1 MKMAEQIEVS
11 SPLENDKLIETSPQ
25 AKKLIRLLEFVVAAF
40 LIGIMLVVSMQV
52 VCRYILRE
60 LPSWSEE
67 LSRYLFIWANFLGAG
82 VALVRGSHVSIDS
95 LVSGLPDSVRRK
107 LESMVVILITTFSL
121 YLLYQ
126 GISAVASMR
135 GSYSTTMGFSMAWV
149 FAAFPIA
156 GLIFVWFQWQVIIK
170 RQAWASTCISAIVV
184 VVLTILL
191 VTIGKYVSV
200 PPNILIITLV
210 CVVIILVVIN
220 TPISI
225 AIGLACVVYLLSRG
239 NIPLS
244 IFPICII
251 GGMDSFVLLAVP
263 LFILVGELMNTGGI
277 TERLVTF
284 ARALVGHIRG
294 SLGISTVIGEYIFS
308 GISGSSVADV
318 SAMGS
323 LLIPAMK
330 RGGYRSELAVSIV
343 ASASAMGMLVPPC
356 IPMVVLASLTN
367 LSVASLFIGGFLPA
381 ACIALLLIVLIYIQ
395 AVRENIP
402 REKRESAS
410 GLLRAFRR
418 AILPLIT
425 PVIILG
431 GILGGIVTPTEAG
444 MIGVIYALFLGIFVY
459 RELQLRHLMPI
470 LVNTASLTGMVLLI
484 VGTASLLSWI
494 FAAENVP
501 NMLATWILKL
511 SSHPAPFLLITIAVF
526 VVFGAFLEGL
536 PALIIF
542 TPILFPIM
550 SHFKINPLH
559 YGIIMITSLGIG
571 LFQPPIGMGF
581 LIACALGKVNVGN
594 STRVYMPYL
603 LVLLIGALIVAFV
616 PWFTLVLPRIMNL

>member
-1 MKMAEQIEVS
+1 MAENTVQHGIEGS
-11 SPLENDKLIETSPQ
+11 SALENGKGKPL
-25 AKKLIRLLEFVVAAF
+25 RYLEYAVAVF
-40 LIGIMLVVSMQV
+40 LICIALVITMQV

-67 LSRYLFIWANFLGAG
+67 LSRYLFIWANFLGACI
-82 VALVRGSHVSIDS
+82 ALVRGSHVSIDS
-95 LVSGLPDSVRRK
+95 LVSWLPESARRK
-107 LESMVVILITTFSL
+107 LETVVVVLVMTFSL

-126 GISAVASMR
+126 GTVAVDAMRISF
-135 GSYSTTMGFSMAWV
+135 STTMHFSMAWV
-149 FAAFPIA
+149 FAAFPAA
-156 GLIFVWFQWQVIIK
+156 GIIFVVVQLKTMIK
-170 RQAWASTCISAIVV
+170 RRDWGMTCISAAGVSVVTIV
-184 VVLTILL
+184 LIL
-191 VTIGKYVSV
+191 IGKYLSV
-200 PPNILIITLV
+200 PPNVLVITLV
-210 CVVIILVVIN
+210 CVVISLVAIN

-225 AIGLACVVYLLSRG
+225 AIGLACVAYLLARG

-244 IFPICII
+244 IFPISVA

-263 LFILVGELMNTGGI
+263 LFMLVGDLMNTGGI

-294 SLGISTVIGEYIFS
+294 SLGISTILGEYIFS
-308 GISGSSVADV
+308 GISGASVADV

-330 RGGYRSELAVSIV
+330 TGGYRAELAVAII

-356 IPMVVLASLTN
+356 IPMVVLANLTN
-367 LSVASLFIGGFLPA
+367 LSVGALFLGGFLPA
-381 ACIALLLIVLIYIQ
+381 ACMASLLILLIYIQ
-395 AVRENIP
+395 ARRQKIP
-402 REKRESAS
+402 REKRQSAS
-410 GLLRAFRR
+410 GLFLAFRR
-418 AILPLIT
+418 AILPMMT

-444 MIGVIYALFLGIFVY
+444 MIGVLYALFLGMFVY
-459 RELQLRHLMPI
+459 REIKVRDLVPI
-470 LVNTASLTGMVLLI
+470 FVNAASISGMVLLL

-501 NMLATWILKL
+501 NMLASWIMKL
-511 SSHPAPFLLITIAVF
+511 SSQPAFFMLITIAVF

-550 SHFKINPLH
+550 GRFGIDPLH
-559 YGIIMITSLGIG
+559 YGIVMITALGIG

-581 LIACALGKVNVGN
+581 LIACALGQVNVGKA
-594 STRVYMPYL
+594 TRVYLPYL
-603 LVLLIGALIVAFV
+603 VVLLIGALIVAFV
-616 PWFTLVLPRIMNL
+616 PWFTLVLPRLMKLG

>member
-1 MKMAEQIEVS
+1 MAEQIEVS
-11 SPLENDKLIETSPQ
+11 SPLENDRLIETSQQ
-25 AKKLIRLLEFVVAAF
+25 AKKFTRFLEFVVAAF

-67 LSRYLFIWANFLGAG
+67 LSRYLFIGATFLGAG

-95 LVSGLPDSVRRK
+95 LVSRLPDSVRRK
-107 LESMVVILITTFSL
+107 LESMVVILVTTFSL

-126 GISAVASMR
+126 GAAAVAAMR

-149 FAAFPIA
+149 FAAFPVA
-156 GLIFVWFQWQVIIK
+156 GLIFVWFQWQVIVK
-170 RQAWASTCISAIVV
+170 RKAWTSTYISAIVAG
-184 VVLTILL
+184 VLTT
-191 VTIGKYVSV
+191 VFVGIGKYMSV
-200 PPNILIITLV
+200 PPTILVIALV
-210 CVVIILVVIN
+210 CVIIVLVVIN

-244 IFPICII
+244 IVPICII

-381 ACIALLLIVLIYIQ
+381 ACIALLLIVLIYLQ

-616 PWFTLVLPRIMNL
+616 PWFTLVLPRMMNLS

>member
-1 MKMAEQIEVS
+1 
-11 SPLENDKLIETSPQ
+11 
-25 AKKLIRLLEFVVAAF
+25 
-40 LIGIMLVVSMQV
+40 MQV

-67 LSRYLFIWANFLGAG
+67 LSRYLFIWANFLGAC

-95 LVSGLPDSVRRK
+95 LVSWLPDSVRRK
-107 LESMVVILITTFSL
+107 LESIVVVLVTAFSL
-121 YLLYQ
+121 FLLYQ
-126 GISAVASMR
+126 GVAAVIGMR

-149 FAAFPIA
+149 FAAFPTA
-156 GLIFVWFQWQVIIK
+156 GIIFLWVQSQVMIK
-170 RQAWASTCISAIVV
+170 RRAWASICVSAIGVII
-184 VVLTILL
+184 LTILL
-191 VTIGKYVSV
+191 VLIGKYIAV
-200 PPNILIITLV
+200 PPNILVITLV
-210 CVVIILVVIN
+210 CVVIILVAIN

-225 AIGLACVVYLLSRG
+225 AIGLACVVYLLARG
-239 NIPLS
+239 NIPLA
-244 IFPICII
+244 IVPISII

-263 LFILVGELMNTGGI
+263 LFILVGDLMNTGGI

-308 GISGSSVADV
+308 GISGASVADV

-330 RGGYRSELAVSIV
+330 TGGYRPELAVSIV

-356 IPMVVLASLTN
+356 IPMVVLANLTN

-381 ACIALLLIVLIYIQ
+381 ACIAMLLIVLIYIQ
-395 AVRENIP
+395 AVRQNIP

-418 AILPLIT
+418 AILPLLT

-444 MIGVIYALFLGIFVY
+444 MIGVIYALVLGVFVY
-459 RELQLRHLMPI
+459 KEIQPRHLMPI
-470 LVNTASLTGMVLLI
+470 FVNAASLTGMVLLI

-501 NMLATWILKL
+501 NMLATLILKL
-511 SSHPAPFLLITIAVF
+511 SSNPAPFLLITIAVF
-526 VVFGAFLEGL
+526 VMFGAFLEGL

-550 SHFKINPLH
+550 GHFGINPLH
-559 YGIIMITSLGIG
+559 YGIIIITALGIG

-581 LIACALGKVNVGN
+581 LIACAIGQVNVGN
-594 STRVYMPYL
+594 ATRVYGPYL
-603 LVLLIGALIVAFV
+603 LVLLIGALIVAFF

>member
-1 MKMAEQIEVS
+1 MRFNRDEI
-11 SPLENDKLIETSPQ
+11 T
-25 AKKLIRLLEFVVAAF
+25 RLLEFVVAMF
-40 LIGIMLVVSMQV
+40 LICIALIISMQV

-67 LSRYLFIWANFLGAG
+67 VSRYLFIWANFLGAG
-82 VALVRGSHVSIDS
+82 VALARGSHVSIDS
-95 LVSGLPDSVRRK
+95 LVSWFPDSVRRK
-107 LESMVVILITTFSL
+107 LESMVVILVTTFSL
-121 YLLYQ
+121 FLLYQ
-126 GISAVASMR
+126 GTAAVVAMK

-149 FAAFPIA
+149 FAALPTA
-156 GLIFVWFQWQVIIK
+156 GLIFVWFQWQVMIK
-170 RQAWASTCISAIVV
+170 RQAWASTCVSAIGVV
-184 VVLTILL
+184 ALTAVL
-191 VTIGKYVSV
+191 VAIGKYMSV
-200 PPNILIITLV
+200 PPNILVITLV
-210 CVVIILVVIN
+210 CVVITLVAIN

-225 AIGLACVVYLLSRG
+225 AIGLACVVYLLARG

-244 IFPICII
+244 IVPICIT

-263 LFILVGELMNTGGI
+263 LFILVGDLMNTGGI

-294 SLGISTVIGEYIFS
+294 SLGISTVVGEYIFS
-308 GISGSSVADV
+308 GISGASVADV

-330 RGGYRSELAVSIV
+330 RGGYRLEMAVSIV

-381 ACIALLLIVLIYIQ
+381 ACIALLLVVLIYIQ
-395 AVRENIP
+395 AVRQNIP
-402 REKRESAS
+402 REKRESAR

-418 AILPLIT
+418 AILPILT

-444 MIGVIYALFLGIFVY
+444 MIGVIYALFLGVFVY

-470 LVNTASLTGMVLLI
+470 LVNTASLTGMVLLL

-501 NMLATWILKL
+501 NMLATWIMKL
-511 SSHPAPFLLITIAVF
+511 SGHPAPFLLITIGVF

-550 SHFKINPLH
+550 GRFGINPLH
-559 YGIIMITSLGIG
+559 YGIIMITALGIG

-581 LIACALGKVNVGN
+581 LIACAIGQVNVGN
-594 STRVYMPYL
+594 ATRVYTPYL

>member
-1 MKMAEQIEVS
+1 M
-11 SPLENDKLIETSPQ
+11 ENDHGGKVTPGPG
-25 AKKLIRLLEFVVAAF
+25 KPTRYLEYTAAVF
-40 LIGIMLVVSMQV
+40 LICIALIITMQV

-67 LSRYLFIWANFLGAG
+67 LSRYLFIWANFLGACI
-82 VALVRGSHVSIDS
+82 ALVRGSHVSIDS
-95 LVSGLPDSVRRK
+95 LVSCLPDSVRRK
-107 LESMVVILITTFSL
+107 LESVVTVLVMTFAL

-126 GISAVASMR
+126 GTAAVDAMRISF
-135 GSYSTTMGFSMAWV
+135 STTMHFSMAWV
-149 FAAFPIA
+149 FAAFPTA
-156 GLIFVWFQWQVIIK
+156 GIIFVLVQWKTMVK
-170 RQAWASTCISAIVV
+170 RKAWGITCISAIGV
-184 VVLTILL
+184 VVLTILGIL
-191 VTIGKYVSV
+191 IGKYVSV
-200 PPNILIITLV
+200 PPNFLVITLV
-210 CVVIILVVIN
+210 CVVISLVTIN

-225 AIGLACVVYLLSRG
+225 SIGLACVVYLLARG

-244 IFPICII
+244 IFPISVA

-263 LFILVGELMNTGGI
+263 LFILVGDLMNTGGI

-294 SLGISTVIGEYIFS
+294 SLGISTVLGEYIFS
-308 GISGSSVADV
+308 GISGASVADV

-330 RGGYRSELAVSIV
+330 TGGYRKELAVAII

-356 IPMVVLASLTN
+356 IPMVVLANLTN
-367 LSVASLFIGGFLPA
+367 LSVAALFIGGFLPA

-395 AVRENIP
+395 ARRENIP

-410 GLLRAFRR
+410 GLFLAFRR
-418 AILPLIT
+418 AILPMMT
-425 PVIILG
+425 PIIILG
-431 GILGGIVTPTEAG
+431 GILGGMVTPTEAG
-444 MIGVIYALFLGIFVY
+444 MIGVLYALLLGMFVY
-459 RELQLRHLMPI
+459 REIKPRHLIPI
-470 LVNTASLTGMVLLI
+470 LVNAASLSGMVLLL

-501 NMLATWILKL
+501 NMLASWIMQL
-511 SSHPAPFLLITIAVF
+511 SSHPAFFMLITIAVF
-526 VVFGAFLEGL
+526 VIFGAFLEGL

-550 SHFKINPLH
+550 GRFGIDPLH
-559 YGIIMITSLGIG
+559 YVVVMITALGIG

-581 LIACALGKVNVGN
+581 LIACALGQVNVGKA
-594 STRVYMPYL
+594 TRVYLPYL
-603 LVLLIGALIVAFV
+603 VVLLIGAMIVAFV
-616 PWFTLVLPRIMNL
+616 PWFTLVLPRIMKLV